1 MSYADTF
8 ERMLDKRLVDSSQ
21 RKLKQSQ
28 SKTVDYSVIEDAKNE
43 MILQVE
49 GRRLVSQ
56 LREAEKQEQSVSIDT
71 SPAKKAIA
79 ELKKELENLIP

>member
-79 ELKKELENLIP
+79 ELKKELEGLGL

>member
-8 ERMLDKRLVDSSQ
+8 EKMLDKRLVDSSQ

>member
-28 SKTVDYSVIEDAKNE
+28 SKTVDYSVIEDARNE

>member
-49 GRRLVSQ
+49 GRKLVSQ